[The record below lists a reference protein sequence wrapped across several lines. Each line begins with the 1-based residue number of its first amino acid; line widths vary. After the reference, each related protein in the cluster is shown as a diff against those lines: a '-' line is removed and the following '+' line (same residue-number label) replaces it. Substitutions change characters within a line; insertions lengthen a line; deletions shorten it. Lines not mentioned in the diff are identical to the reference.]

1 MKKILLLALG
11 VISSVSMYHAQCDD
25 PAVVSPL
32 SYCGGGT
39 SIPLEAQGT
48 DPSSIYTI
56 NMFDSWGDGWNG
68 HEITLDIG
76 GVTAGP
82 YGITAAQ
89 GGANSETFAVNEGD
103 LISAS
108 WLAGGFASE
117 ISFNITDNNGVVVFS
132 GVVDDAINY
141 TVPSIGPYTL
151 SWYDAPGGTLLGTG
165 SPLEAVGTTV
175 MPTASTGSYSFYVTQ
190 TGVAC
195 TESAA
200 VELVIDITDVNV
212 DLTAVGETCTGT
224 ADGTF
229 SITNVDCGTA
239 PFSFSVDGG
248 AFGPA
253 PTDLTAGTYLVVV
266 QDDATLESS
275 PIQVVIETINTV
287 IPSTPFTADSVL
299 AACGGSASILLDAE
313 ASPSG
318 VPTTF
323 TLNMVDSWGDGW
335 NGNAITIYA
344 DGVPVLVGAT
354 IPGGSNATETF
365 DAPEGSTLTATW
377 NPGSFQNEVSFDLVD
392 ASGTAVVSGV
402 YGNTLDYFI
411 PGTVFNDLN
420 WYDLP
425 GGTYLGTG
433 SPFEAVGTDVMP
445 VATTGSYD
453 FWVTQINNGCESN
466 PFPITV
472 NVTDVN
478 VSLLAQDETCT
489 DYGNGT
495 FSIETVECGTAPFTF
510 SVDGGTFG
518 PAPQLTAGTYSVVVM
533 DDASLESSPINVTI
547 NTTETLVPFSAIVE
561 TSDFY
566 ACIGETSV
574 SIEAVGQVLGLDSL
588 LTTMADNNGAS
599 ANMFAVTALQETT
612 ISNFAM
618 NLDFGTASNIDVYYR
633 QDNYLDVPGSNIDP
647 TGAGWLLVGT
657 ATNVGTS
664 ATTYSDIPVPVD
676 ITIPQGETYSFHIA
690 VQGVGVNYTSG
701 TNGLGAVVATDANLE
716 VLEGHGGT
724 GLFNCNFGTATGGR
738 IWNGLIRY
746 EAIQSC
752 DVTWFDAATGGT
764 VVANGSPAEAIG
776 TTVLPDANTAGDY
789 SFYATSDNNGCYS
802 ADAEEVV
809 VHVSSVNVYLSSV
822 DATCNTGSD
831 GSFAIDSVDCGAV
844 PYSFIVD
851 GGAAGP
857 APTDLSPG
865 TYEIIVV
872 DGNTD
877 SSNVYYLTVGSAA
890 GPTDLVINDLT
901 DNSVEVSW
909 NANGSETA
917 WIIEYGAPGFT
928 PGTGTETGTLNVTDT
943 VGVVTGL
950 DGNTSYDFYVAADC
964 GTTPGDWGTISFTTD
979 CGAYGLPF
987 NETFEDDSETRV
999 CWYNINEV
1007 GTDNW
1012 TYQTGSSGG
1021 VVNTAFEGSLNARYV
1036 SASATSTAKL
1046 ASPRID
1052 VSSQDSVALI
1062 FAYAQELWAGDQNI
1076 TKVYKRGSDTLPW
1089 IEIASYNVNTP
1100 EWTLDTLYVADS
1112 SDQLEI
1118 AFEGTN
1124 NWGRANV
1131 VDAVEVLPCSLEP
1144 GIDGS
1149 DNVCRAVET
1158 VDLNSFITAGENF
1171 GTWSF
1176 PANESF
1182 VTGSIASVQFLP
1194 EGTHDFYYIVN
1205 TPCAADTTIATLI
1218 IYGPSSA
1225 GNDGAD
1231 TVCMNEPYNLL
1242 SSLSGSI
1249 DLGGEWIDPT
1259 GASLTSPSITGSSI
1273 PGSYNYQYVTSNGV
1287 CDADTSTVLLFVNPD
1302 CDYLGLMETDLGF
1315 FELYPNPTNGAFSIQ
1330 ANDAEG
1336 FFSVEVTDLNG
1347 RIVSTLKNFITANEI
1362 KSVDLSLSEN
1372 GVYFVKIYNNNVFKT
1387 YRVVKN

>member
-1 MKKILLLALG
+1 MSP
-11 VISSVSMYHAQCDD
+11 V
-25 PAVVSPL
+25 VVSPL

-48 DPSSIYTI
+48 DLSSTYTI
-56 NMFDSWGDGWNG
+56 NMFDSFGDGWNG
-68 HEITLDIG
+68 HEITLDVG

-82 YGITAAQ
+82 FTIAN

-103 LISAS
+103 LISAT
-108 WLAGGFASE
+108 WQAGGFASE

-141 TVPSIGPYTL
+141 TVPLVGPYTL

-165 SPLEAVGTTV
+165 SPLEAVGTSV
-175 MPTASTGSYSFYVTQ
+175 MPTSSTGSYSFYVTQ
-190 TGVAC
+190 TGGAC

-212 DLTAVGETCTGT
+212 ELTAVGETCTGT

-253 PTDLTAGTYLVVV
+253 PTDLTAGTYVVVV

-275 PIQVVIETINTV
+275 PITVVIETINTV

-354 IPGGSNATETF
+354 IPPGGSNATETF

-574 SIEAVGQVLGLDSL
+574 SIEASWP
-588 LTTMADNNGAS
+588 S
-599 ANMFAVTALQETT
+599 AWFRLA
-612 ISNFAM
+612 
-618 NLDFGTASNIDVYYR
+618 
-633 QDNYLDVPGSNIDP
+633 
-647 TGAGWLLVGT
+647 
-657 ATNVGTS
+657 
-664 ATTYSDIPVPVD
+664 
-676 ITIPQGETYSFHIA
+676 
-690 VQGVGVNYTSG
+690 
-701 TNGLGAVVATDANLE
+701 
-716 VLEGHGGT
+716 
-724 GLFNCNFGTATGGR
+724 FN
-738 IWNGLIRY
+738 
-746 EAIQSC
+746 
-752 DVTWFDAATGGT
+752 
-764 VVANGSPAEAIG
+764 
-776 TTVLPDANTAGDY
+776 
-789 SFYATSDNNGCYS
+789 
-802 ADAEEVV
+802 
-809 VHVSSVNVYLSSV
+809 H
-822 DATCNTGSD
+822 
-831 GSFAIDSVDCGAV
+831 
-844 PYSFIVD
+844 
-851 GGAAGP
+851 
-857 APTDLSPG
+857 
-865 TYEIIVV
+865 
-872 DGNTD
+872 
-877 SSNVYYLTVGSAA
+877 
-890 GPTDLVINDLT
+890 
-901 DNSVEVSW
+901 
-909 NANGSETA
+909 
-917 WIIEYGAPGFT
+917 
-928 PGTGTETGTLNVTDT
+928 
-943 VGVVTGL
+943 
-950 DGNTSYDFYVAADC
+950 
-964 GTTPGDWGTISFTTD
+964 
-979 CGAYGLPF
+979 
-987 NETFEDDSETRV
+987 
-999 CWYNINEV
+999 
-1007 GTDNW
+1007 
-1012 TYQTGSSGG
+1012 
-1021 VVNTAFEGSLNARYV
+1021 
-1036 SASATSTAKL
+1036 
-1046 ASPRID
+1046 
-1052 VSSQDSVALI
+1052 
-1062 FAYAQELWAGDQNI
+1062 
-1076 TKVYKRGSDTLPW
+1076 
-1089 IEIASYNVNTP
+1089 
-1100 EWTLDTLYVADS
+1100 
-1112 SDQLEI
+1112 
-1118 AFEGTN
+1118 
-1124 NWGRANV
+1124 
-1131 VDAVEVLPCSLEP
+1131 
-1144 GIDGS
+1144 
-1149 DNVCRAVET
+1149 
-1158 VDLNSFITAGENF
+1158 
-1171 GTWSF
+1171 
-1176 PANESF
+1176 
-1182 VTGSIASVQFLP
+1182 
-1194 EGTHDFYYIVN
+1194 
-1205 TPCAADTTIATLI
+1205 
-1218 IYGPSSA
+1218 
-1225 GNDGAD
+1225 
-1231 TVCMNEPYNLL
+1231 
-1242 SSLSGSI
+1242 
-1249 DLGGEWIDPT
+1249 
-1259 GASLTSPSITGSSI
+1259 
-1273 PGSYNYQYVTSNGV
+1273 
-1287 CDADTSTVLLFVNPD
+1287 
-1302 CDYLGLMETDLGF
+1302 
-1315 FELYPNPTNGAFSIQ
+1315 
-1330 ANDAEG
+1330 
-1336 FFSVEVTDLNG
+1336 NG
-1347 RIVSTLKNFITANEI
+1347 R
-1362 KSVDLSLSEN
+1362 
-1372 GVYFVKIYNNNVFKT
+1372 
-1387 YRVVKN
+1387 